1 MKEIPASW
9 VQFQQLAAS
18 YMALPEINNRDRVI
32 PSLQSLARLA
42 KCSNQ
47 LPSHFV
53 SAGYLEAV
61 LGGHIYKGPANFE
74 TADWL
79 KIRSIFRRYN
89 FNKRLK
95 ANTKNR
101 SANTNSASK
110 LTDMELINELK
121 ARGYTGTIEKKQTIN
136 F

>member
-9 VQFQQLAAS
+9 IQFQQLASS
-18 YMALPEINNRDRVI
+18 YGDRVI
-32 PSLQSLARLA
+32 PSLQSLSRIA

-53 SAGYLEAV
+53 VAGYLRPT
-61 LGGHIYKGPANFE
+61 LGGHIYHGPAAFE
-74 TADWL
+74 NSDWL
-79 KIRSIFRRYN
+79 NIRAIFRRYN
-89 FNKRLK
+89 KSKRK
-95 ANTKNR
+95 ASAR
-101 SANTNSASK
+101 ELFANTNNAIK
-110 LTDMELINELK
+110 LTDSELINELK